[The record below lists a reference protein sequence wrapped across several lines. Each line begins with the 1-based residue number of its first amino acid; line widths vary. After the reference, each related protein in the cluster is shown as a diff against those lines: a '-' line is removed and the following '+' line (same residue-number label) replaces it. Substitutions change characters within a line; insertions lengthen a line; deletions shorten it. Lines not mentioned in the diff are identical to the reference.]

1 MRNLT
6 IKRQK
11 KYTACLVSQKV
22 YIEDPI
28 SGDTTINNVLCRKIG
43 VLKNGEE
50 KTFQIDDRAAKVFV
64 ITDSI
69 SKKFCNEFYPI
80 PAGLD
85 DVYLTGAC
93 KLDLS
98 SANAFRFDN
107 NDSEEVLENRKTGK
121 RNGVVILIIA
131 LVVGF
136 LIGILKNSDSF
147 FPASDEVFTKD
158 GMSITLTD
166 EFEEEREDGF
176 TSAYYSDYA
185 SVLTIKE
192 EFATVPGSENF
203 TIEDYAMLIAESNSL
218 NYADFAFKNGIA
230 TYEFSA
236 DSDGTEFY
244 YFVYLYK
251 ASDSFWLIQF
261 TTFEDEVAKY
271 RSTVEKWADSI
282 VFD

>member
-11 KYTACLVSQKV
+11 KFTACLVQQKV

-50 KTFQIDDRAAKVFV
+50 KTFQIEDKATKVFV
-64 ITDSI
+64 ITDSL

-80 PAGLD
+80 PAGFD

-93 KLDLS
+93 KFDLS
-98 SANAFRFDN
+98 SGNAFRFEG
-107 NDSEEVLENRKTGK
+107 NDSEEALENRKTGK
-121 RNGVVILIIA
+121 RNGVVILILAVI
-131 LVVGF
+131 VGI
-136 LIGILKNSDSF
+136 LIGILKNIDSF
-147 FPASDEVFTKD
+147 LPASDEVFTKG

-166 EFEEEREDGF
+166 EFEEEREDGY
-176 TSAYYSDYA
+176 TAAYYSDYA
-185 SVLTIKE
+185 SVLTLKE
-192 EFATVPGSENF
+192 EFATAPGSENF

-218 NYADFAFKNGIA
+218 NYEDFAFKNGIA
-230 TYEFSA
+230 TLEFSEQI
-236 DSDGTEFY
+236 DEIEFH

-251 ASDSFWLIQF
+251 ASDAFWLIQF
-261 TTFEDEVAKY
+261 TTFEDEVAEH
-271 RSTVEKWADSI
+271 RSTIEKWADSI